1 VTAARPR
8 VFRSLSEV
16 PRDFGPCAT
25 TIGNFDGVHM
35 GHQALIKRVASLA
48 AERGWKAA
56 VLTFDPHPAKIVAPT
71 RAPRLIMT
79 TDQRAE
85 VMGSLGIQEVLIL
98 PFTRELSEL
107 SPEEFVR
114 NVLVDAMQV
123 RAVLVGEDF
132 RFGHKQA
139 GDTDLLTK
147 LGAQY
152 GFEVDPIDPVNVRG
166 ERVSSSLVR
175 QMTLAGRIN
184 RVGRLLGR
192 SFSLEGDVVR
202 GHGIGRTQTVPT
214 LNLKPSTEVWPEDGV
229 YVTRTTDPD
238 SGRVWQSISN
248 IGMRPT
254 FDGHDLS
261 IETYLLEPLAGDSPA
276 RIRVEFL
283 WRVRGERKFATA
295 ADLKA
300 QILRDVNVAQ
310 KYFRR
315 ITGKG
320 KMTT

>member
-1 VTAARPR
+1 VTAAHPR

-25 TIGNFDGVHM
+25 TIGNFDGVHL
-35 GHQALIKRVASLA
+35 GHQALMKRVASLA

-85 VMGSLGIQEVLIL
+85 VMGSLGIQEVLVL
-98 PFTRELSEL
+98 PFTRELSQL

-152 GFEVDPIDPVNVRG
+152 GFEVDPINPVNVRG

-192 SFSLEGDVVR
+192 PFALEGDVVR

-214 LNLKPSTEVWPEDGV
+214 LNLRPSTEVWPEDGV

-238 SGRVWQSISN
+238 SGRVWRSISN

-261 IETYLLEPLAGDSPA
+261 IETYLLEPLGGDSPA

-295 ADLKA
+295 ADLKN

-320 KMTT
+320 RMTT